1 MATTYDP
8 RKLLLTFEDPRDG
21 DFVYITMEELLKNG
35 VRINVDKIEM
45 EFVCA
50 DIN

>member
-1 MATTYDP
+1 MSTTYDP

-21 DFVYITMEELLKNG
+21 QLVYTTMEELLKNG
-35 VRINVDKIEM
+35 VPINSDNVEM
-45 EFVCA
+45 EFVSA